1 MYLSQLANLPRQ
13 ETNSMKQYYLIYCR
27 KSTESEEKQL
37 QSIDDQRDILTTLAR
52 EKGLTTLQIFEEEKS
67 AKAPGRPIF
76 NQMIELIKSRKDI
89 KGILAWKLNRL
100 SRNPIDSGE
109 LQWLIQSKVIEEIV
123 TPSKTYLDADSDF
136 IMSIEGAQANKFI
149 RDLREDTIR
158 GINSKIEKGWKPG
171 LAPVGYRN
179 TTEKPKGM
187 REIVPHDVYFP
198 LVKELMS
205 LALTGQYTL
214 EGLGF
219 EAQRLGIMSQ
229 GKIRHKNNVWKILTN
244 PFYAGRFLYKGQL
257 YLGKHERMISDQE
270 FDQIQQY
277 LTSRAKPR
285 NKAYPISGFIKC
297 GACGYQIT
305 GSTRK
310 KNYKSGKTADFVYY
324 RCSQHVNDKCDQ
336 PPIPADDLENQ
347 VSDFLSTIKLS
358 PKLVKWALKELNKGS
373 KTQLQTKQAK
383 IVALTKNLDTV
394 RKKLENLFTM
404 KIDPENKDESMITDD
419 EYKGMKQKLL
429 IEKEDIQQELLKTDN
444 LTDDWMKV
452 AVNVFNFAS
461 KALDKWKNGTIEEK
475 RVILHAIGINLVL
488 KDKILEITPRS
499 MFQEIQKAN
508 ELASK
513 GSIIEG
519 SVRREGFA
527 PSKGNPPDLQSG
539 AIDYSATSG
548 YIAYYTQFLL
558 YYLYG

>member
-1 MYLSQLANLPRQ
+1 MYLSQLANLPKR
-13 ETNSMKQYYLIYCR
+13 ETNKMKQYYLIYCR

-37 QSIDDQRDILTTLAR
+37 QSIDDQRDILTALAR
-52 EKGLTTLQIFEEEKS
+52 EKDLSTIQIFEEEKS

-76 NQMIELIKSRKDI
+76 NQMIELIKSRNDI

-123 TPSKTYLDADSDF
+123 TPNKTYLDADSDF

-158 GINSKIEKGWKPG
+158 GINSKIEKGWAPTM
-171 LAPVGYRN
+171 APVGYRN

-187 REIVPHDVYFP
+187 REIVRHDIYFP
-198 LVKELMS
+198 LVKELFS

-229 GKIRHKNNVWKILTN
+229 GKLRHKNNVRKILTN
-244 PFYAGRFLYKGQL
+244 PFYAGRFLYNGQL
-257 YLGKHERMISDQE
+257 HLGKQERMISDQE
-270 FDQIQQY
+270 FDLVQKY
-277 LTSRAKPR
+277 LSSRAKPR
-285 NKAYPISGFIKC
+285 NQIYPVSGFIKC
-297 GACGYQIT
+297 GECGYQIT

-310 KNYKSGKTADFVYY
+310 KTYKSGDITNFVYY
-324 RCSQHVNDKCDQ
+324 RCSQHVNHKCNQ
-336 PPIPADDLENQ
+336 PPIPAKDLENQ
-347 VSDFLSTIKLS
+347 VVDFLSTIKL
-358 PKLVKWALKELNKGS
+358 PPRLIKWALKELNKGS
-373 KTQLQTKQAK
+373 KVQLQTKQAK
-383 IVALTKNLDTV
+383 IEALTKNLYIV
-394 RKKLENLFTM
+394 RKKLENLFNM
-404 KIDPENKDESMITDD
+404 KIDPDNRDESMITDE
-419 EYKGMKQKLL
+419 EYKDMRQKLL
-429 IEKEDIQQELLKTDN
+429 IEKEDINQELLKTDN
-444 LTDDWMKV
+444 LTDDWMNV

-475 RVILHAIGINLVL
+475 RVILHAIGINIVL

-499 MFQEIQKAN
+499 MFKEIQKVT

-527 PSKGNPPDLQSG
+527 PS
-539 AIDYSATSG
+539 
-548 YIAYYTQFLL
+548 
-558 YYLYG
+558 